1 MNFVSVDGNDL
12 YPYLLV
18 NIGSGV
24 SIIKVD
30 ADGKYKRVGGS
41 SIGGGTF
48 VGLGKYL
55 TLSASTIASSFGK
68 VKNKELDDCRPEDL
82 ALSLLRMISY
92 HIGQVS

>member
-55 TLSASTIASSFGK
+55 TFFLTIKPTHSI
-68 VKNKELDDCRPEDL
+68 R
-82 ALSLLRMISY
+82 IT
-92 HIGQVS
+92 